1 MSDTTP
7 RPDETPGDPTAPA
20 QPADVEVTEFVPV
33 AESAPPP
40 PPPAAPP
47 AYEQPQY
54 AQQQPPPSP
63 QQLPPPAY
71 AGATPGTAVAGP
83 APISPTEERTWGTLS
98 HAIPAAAMV
107 LTAGTLGFVASL
119 VIYLVYRER
128 GPFVRAHSANSVNI
142 QITAGIVMLISLP
155 LMLVLVGFL
164 TFAAAWVFALVLH
177 VIGAIKANNGEWWT
191 PPLTPQFV
199 K

>member
-7 RPDETPGDPTAPA
+7 RPDETP
-20 QPADVEVTEFVPV
+20 ADV
-33 AESAPPP
+33 PPP
-40 PPPAAPP
+40 PP
-47 AYEQPQY
+47 AYEQPQF
-54 AQQQPPPSP
+54 AQQPPPAFAPP
-63 QQLPPPAY
+63 QIPPSAY

-83 APISPTEERTWGTLS
+83 APISPTEERTWGMLS

-119 VIYLVYRER
+119 VIYLVYRDR

-155 LMLVLVGFL
+155 LMLVLVGFF

-191 PPLTPQFV
+191 PPLTPNFV